1 MKIKNIIMALALI
14 LTFGSSIPLSAQAAT
29 VGGLEELCG
38 IDANKSSDI
47 CKDYIKSTDN
57 QVGLL
62 IARVLKTMLF
72 IIGALSVVMIVYAGF
87 NFVTSAG
94 DSGKVNK
101 AKGVILYAVIGL
113 VVSLLAYAI
122 VSFVTSSIAP
132 ASTVT
137 RKPSGSIIEE

>member
-14 LTFGSSIPLSAQAAT
+14 LTFGSSVPLSAQATA

-47 CKDYIKSTDN
+47 CKEYIKSTDN

-122 VSFVTSSIAP
+122 VSFVTSSINP
-132 ASTVT
+132 A
-137 RKPSGSIIEE
+137 

>member
-94 DSGKVNK
+94 DSGKVIK

>member
-14 LTFGSSIPLSAQAAT
+14 LTFGASVPLSAQAAT
-29 VGGLEELCG
+29 IGGLQELCG

-47 CKDYIKSTDN
+47 CKDYLKSTDN

-122 VSFVTSSIAP
+122 VSFVTS
-132 ASTVT
+132 TLD
-137 RKPSGSIIEE
+137 

>member
-14 LTFGSSIPLSAQAAT
+14 LTFGSSVPLSAQAAT
-29 VGGLEELCG
+29 VGGLEKLCG

-47 CKDYIKSTDN
+47 CKEYIKSTDN

-122 VSFVTSSIAP
+122 VSFVTS
-132 ASTVT
+132 TLD
-137 RKPSGSIIEE
+137 

>member
-14 LTFGSSIPLSAQAAT
+14 LTFGASVPLSAQAAT
-29 VGGLEELCG
+29 VGGLEELCR

-47 CKDYIKSTDN
+47 CKDYIESTDN

-122 VSFVTSSIAP
+122 VSFVTS
-132 ASTVT
+132 TLD
-137 RKPSGSIIEE
+137 

>member
-14 LTFGSSIPLSAQAAT
+14 LTFGSSVPLSAQAAT

-47 CKDYIKSTDN
+47 CKEYIKSTDN

-122 VSFVTSSIAP
+122 VSFVTS
-132 ASTVT
+132 TLD
-137 RKPSGSIIEE
+137 

>member
-14 LTFGSSIPLSAQAAT
+14 LTFGASVPLSAQAAT

-122 VSFVTSSIAP
+122 VSFVTS
-132 ASTVT
+132 TLD
-137 RKPSGSIIEE
+137 

>member
-1 MKIKNIIMALALI
+1 MKIKNIIIAIALTLS
-14 LTFGSSIPLSAQAAT
+14 FGMGIPQNASA
-29 VGGLEELCG
+29 VDIGGLQQLCSG
-38 IDANKSSDI
+38 DNNSEI
-47 CKDYIKSTDN
+47 CKQYIASTDN

-122 VSFVTSSIAP
+122 VSFVTS
-132 ASTVT
+132 TLD
-137 RKPSGSIIEE
+137 

>member
-14 LTFGSSIPLSAQAAT
+14 LTFGASVPLSTQAAT

-47 CKDYIKSTDN
+47 CKEYIKSTDN

-122 VSFVTSSIAP
+122 VSFVTS
-132 ASTVT
+132 TLD
-137 RKPSGSIIEE
+137 